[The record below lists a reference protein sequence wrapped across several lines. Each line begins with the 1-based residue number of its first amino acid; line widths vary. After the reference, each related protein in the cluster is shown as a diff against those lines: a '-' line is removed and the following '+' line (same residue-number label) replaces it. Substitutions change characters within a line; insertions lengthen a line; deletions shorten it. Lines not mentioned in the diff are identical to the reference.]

1 MKNTI
6 KFGTLIMVVLITLL
20 CVLILLILTFTTA
33 TTDKRMAERYAD
45 SVTEVYKLE
54 TLGQN
59 WVREKINEADN
70 TGLKEASV
78 TIGEEG
84 KRNLKIAIE
93 PAKNGYK
100 IVEWSLKPKELS
112 KQGITNLFK
121 GEQ

>member
-1 MKNTI
+1 
-6 KFGTLIMVVLITLL
+6 MVVLITLL

-33 TTDKRMAERYAD
+33 ATDKRMAERYAN

-59 WVREKINEADN
+59 WVRKKINEADK
-70 TGLKEASV
+70 TGLQEASV

-84 KRNLKIAIE
+84 KRNLRIVIE
-93 PAKNGYK
+93 PDKNGYK
-100 IVEWSLKPKELS
+100 IVEWSLKPQELS

-121 GEQ
+121 GE

>member
-33 TTDKRMAERYAD
+33 ATDKRMAERYAN

-59 WVREKINEADN
+59 WVRKKINEADK
-70 TGLKEASV
+70 TGLQEASV

-84 KRNLKIAIE
+84 KRNLRIVIE
-93 PAKNGYK
+93 PDKNGYK
-100 IVEWSLKPKELS
+100 IVEWSLKPQELS

-121 GEQ
+121 GE